1 MPMDD
6 YDYVPHSANFDS
18 IINIYKNDNL
28 DDKINQF
35 IVEKNISY
43 GNEELI
49 REIKRN
55 VINIRNSWN
64 ILESS
69 HITCIGA
76 RICHYDK
83 EYDIESNSYIN
94 YKPKWYLLN
103 VWRGAQY
110 TNTTVINI

>member
-1 MPMDD
+1 MPRDE
-6 YDYVPHSANFDS
+6 YDYIPHSDNFDS

-43 GNEELI
+43 GKKELI
-49 REIKRN
+49 QEIKKN
-55 VINIRNSWN
+55 VTNICNSWG
-64 ILESS
+64 ILENR

-83 EYDIESNSYIN
+83 EYDMESNTCN
-94 YKPKWYLLN
+94 YKPNWYLLN

>member
-1 MPMDD
+1 MPMDE
-6 YDYVPHSANFDS
+6 YDYVPHSNVFNS

-43 GNEELI
+43 GKKELI
-49 REIKRN
+49 QEIKRN
-55 VINIRNSWN
+55 VTNIRNSWDV
-64 ILESS
+64 LENR

-76 RICHYDK
+76 RICYYDK
-83 EYDIESNSYIN
+83 EYDMESNTCN

-103 VWRGAQY
+103 VWRGVQY
-110 TNTTVINI
+110 TNTTVIDI